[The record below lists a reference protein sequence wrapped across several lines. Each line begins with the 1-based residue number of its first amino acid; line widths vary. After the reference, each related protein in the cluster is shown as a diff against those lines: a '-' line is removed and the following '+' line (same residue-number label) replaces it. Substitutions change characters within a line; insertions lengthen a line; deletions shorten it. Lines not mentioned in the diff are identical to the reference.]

1 LNTKIEQLQA
11 ELAWLQVDK
20 TCLEVTTAGHRADFE
35 RERERCDI
43 LMTEALTP
51 AKVAMSAR
59 EKAARL
65 QGELRARQVR
75 PRWLRFVAPNEGR
88 DLPSR
93 NAQPLAGVPVRI

>member
-1 LNTKIEQLQA
+1 MNTKIEQLQA
-11 ELAWLQVDK
+11 ELARLHGDK

-43 LMTEALTP
+43 LMTEALTL

-65 QGELRARQVR
+65 QGKLGARQVR
-75 PRWLRFVAPNEGR
+75 PWIRFVVPNEGR

>member
-1 LNTKIEQLQA
+1 MNTKIEQLQA
-11 ELAWLQVDK
+11 ELARLHGDK
-20 TCLEVTTAGHRADFE
+20 TCLEVATAGHRADFE

-43 LMTEALTP
+43 LMTEALTL
-51 AKVAMSAR
+51 ANVARSAR

-65 QGELRARQVR
+65 QGELGARQVR
-75 PRWLRFVAPNEGR
+75 PWWIRFVAPNEGR